1 MKLLASSCS
10 QMKQAVLVSEKQ
22 DAWRE
27 IYDFKT
33 KFRGWGIL
41 QCARNPELSRWER
54 LFKMSWPEG
63 SRSFSKVPE
72 EALRHLKRSKWGDSR
87 FWRHPPT
94 RSWRWLG
101 CVFSHTNVLSLPWVR
116 HFLCTAGF
124 AILPFFFFPLLR
136 ELSKICSQPSLPYFL
151 SGLSHTP
158 IYGNSYHIANCLART
173 FYRKCSVPGGLFK
186 LSNPRTKRRQQQ
198 TAADI
203 GVCVCVCVCE

>member
-124 AILPFFFFPLLR
+124 AILPFFFSPFSGNYPRFVASHLCH
-136 ELSKICSQPSLPYFL
+136 IFSQGLVTLPYMEIL
-151 SGLSHTP
+151 IT
-158 IYGNSYHIANCLART
+158 
-173 FYRKCSVPGGLFK
+173 
-186 LSNPRTKRRQQQ
+186 
-198 TAADI
+198 
-203 GVCVCVCVCE
+203 